1 VNLVPTLCRG
11 YASDIFDRLQ
21 FHADHGHSEVFPEK
35 LRATTGIRMS
45 TLTQTNANPST
56 GPSAAPLLRDA
67 TEADLP
73 AIQAIYANHVLHG
86 VASFEETPPSVDDL
100 RGRLASVLSHGL
112 PYMVAEV
119 NGKIAG
125 YCYATPYRP
134 RAAYRNTIE
143 DSIYMDDAFR
153 GRGIGRVLLEALIA
167 RCETGPWRQ
176 MVAVIAD
183 GGSGGSLSLHR
194 ALGFELVGTLKAVGF
209 KHGRW
214 LDTTLMQRTL
224 GVGDGASPDE
234 RPA

>member
-1 VNLVPTLCRG
+1 
-11 YASDIFDRLQ
+11 
-21 FHADHGHSEVFPEK
+21 
-35 LRATTGIRMS
+35 MS
-45 TLTQTNANPST
+45 TVTQTNAHPST
-56 GPSAAPLLRDA
+56 VPSIVPLLRDTA
-67 TEADLP
+67 EADLP
-73 AIQAIYANHVLHG
+73 AIQAIYAHHVLHS

-100 RGRLASVLSHGL
+100 RGRLASVLSRGL

-119 NGKIAG
+119 DGKIAG

-143 DSIYMDDAFR
+143 DSIYIDNAFR
-153 GRGIGRVLLEALIA
+153 GRGIGYVLLEALIA
-167 RCETGPWRQ
+167 RCEGGPWRQ

-194 ALGFELVGTLKAVGF
+194 SLGFELVGTLKAVGF

-224 GVGDGASPDE
+224 GVGDAALPDE
-234 RPA
+234 RLA

>member
-1 VNLVPTLCRG
+1 MSMTHAAPT
-11 YASDIFDRLQ
+11 AS
-21 FHADHGHSEVFPEK
+21 G
-35 LRATTGIRMS
+35 S
-45 TLTQTNANPST
+45 TNT
-56 GPSAAPLLRDA
+56 AAPLIRDA

-73 AIQAIYANHVLHG
+73 AIQAIYAHHVLTG

-100 RGRLASVLSHGL
+100 RTRLASVRSHGL
-112 PYMVAEV
+112 PYMVAEIDGEV
-119 NGKIAG
+119 AG

-143 DSIYMDDAFR
+143 DSIYVNDAYR
-153 GRGIGRVLLEALIA
+153 GRGLGRVLLQALIE

-183 GGSGGSLSLHR
+183 GGSGGSLSLHTQ
-194 ALGFELVGTLKAVGF
+194 LGFALTGTLKAVGF

-224 GVGDGASPDE
+224 GKGDSSVPDDVSAA
-234 RPA
+234 RD

>member
-1 VNLVPTLCRG
+1 
-11 YASDIFDRLQ
+11 
-21 FHADHGHSEVFPEK
+21 
-35 LRATTGIRMS
+35 MS
-45 TLTQTNANPST
+45 TVTQTNAHPST
-56 GPSAAPLLRDA
+56 VPSIVPLLRDTA
-67 TEADLP
+67 EADLP
-73 AIQAIYANHVLHG
+73 AIQAIYAHHVLHS

-100 RGRLASVLSHGL
+100 RGRLASVLSRGL

-119 NGKIAG
+119 DGKIAG

-143 DSIYMDDAFR
+143 DSIYIDNAFR
-153 GRGIGRVLLEALIA
+153 GRGIGYVLLEAVIA
-167 RCETGPWRQ
+167 RCEGGPWRQ

-194 ALGFELVGTLKAVGF
+194 SLGFELVGTLKAVGF

-224 GVGDGASPDE
+224 GVGDAALPDE
-234 RPA
+234 RLA